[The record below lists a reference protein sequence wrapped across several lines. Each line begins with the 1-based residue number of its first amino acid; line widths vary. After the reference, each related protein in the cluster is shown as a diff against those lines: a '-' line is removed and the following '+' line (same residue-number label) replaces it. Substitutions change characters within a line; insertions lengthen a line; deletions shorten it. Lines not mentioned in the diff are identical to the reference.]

1 MDADDNI
8 PWCSTLT
15 DRNGNHVGGQVSFPV
30 KMFTKDIIMVTM
42 IIMIKPSML
51 SFRVKMF
58 IKDILMVMVLTVHVQ
73 GKWGHCYDL
82 GHHDDFAILCHDH
95 DDSDHDVQG
104 KWGHCPPTCN
114 IINEGSSS
122 QPESAPATVI

>member
-1 MDADDNI
+1 ML
-8 PWCSTLT
+8 SF
-15 DRNGNHVGGQVSFPV
+15 QV
-30 KMFTKDIIMVTM
+30 KIFTKDMVMVTM
-42 IIMIKPSML
+42 IIMIIMIKPGML

-58 IKDILMVMVLTVHVQ
+58 TKDILMVMVLT
-73 GKWGHCYDL
+73 
-82 GHHDDFAILCHDH
+82 
-95 DDSDHDVQG
+95 VQG